1 MTSRPDDPAAQPGLD
16 RPPSAALPQA
26 ASAGLSAINPADW
39 APPRGYQNGMLA
51 PAGRRLL
58 AVAGQIG
65 WDADARLVQPA
76 VGEDAFVAQFAQ
88 ALRNVLTVVRCAG
101 GDAADLMTLR
111 VYVTDKRRY
120 LLHSKALGCAYRE
133 VLGRHYPAMA
143 LVQVADLVEE
153 GALVEIEALAALA

>member
-1 MTSRPDDPAAQPGLD
+1 MAAPPIDPPPPATAPPGL
-16 RPPSAALPQA
+16 QT
-26 ASAGLSAINPADW
+26 INPPEW
-39 APPRGYQNGMLA
+39 APPCGYQNGMLA
-51 PAGRRLL
+51 PPGRRLL

-65 WDADARLVQPA
+65 WDAGKRLVPA
-76 VGEDAFVAQFAQ
+76 AEGEDALVAQFAQ

-101 GDAADLMTLR
+101 GDVGDLMSLR

-120 LLHSKALGCAYRE
+120 LLHSKALGHAYRE